1 MTIDELLSLTWFKR
15 AVDILL
21 SPFLFVRFLIR
32 LISSNFCWKVI
43 SSPVLRGGE
52 GRRATTW
59 LTLPDAMV
67 KVDEVPWTFPALDD
81 ALVNGGATGR
91 GGGTGS
97 RWSPSEL
104 DEPLMLGCRDIVAYF
119 HLALSHKSF
128 DFDFINNFSSDKRI
142 IRYRCGLTHIS
153 TERSNV
159 DFSLLLFGI
168 NFESRLTRK
177 TASQA
182 IKCAHCC
189 FWCRIILNIDVE
201 RNKIKL
207 ELMYS

>member
-1 MTIDELLSLTWFKR
+1 MHIKSWFSIYNNPSLWRLLKLLLIMLSGLLLGLKEEHVKWYVEFFYLNISTISQLMTIDELLSLTWFKR

-128 DFDFINNFSSDKRI
+128 YFDFINNYSSD
-142 IRYRCGLTHIS
+142 
-153 TERSNV
+153 
-159 DFSLLLFGI
+159 
-168 NFESRLTRK
+168 
-177 TASQA
+177 
-182 IKCAHCC
+182 
-189 FWCRIILNIDVE
+189 
-201 RNKIKL
+201 
-207 ELMYS
+207 